1 MKFVWKI
8 RCKID
13 SEMSENPSNVNLQGW
28 FGGLGRPLWRQDGP
42 RCELDRIWGSIW
54 RPLDAHL
61 VAKMAQVGL
70 KWRQDGAMLA
80 NLEPKMV
87 NLAPFWEASWVI
99 FRILRGI
106 LAKIA
111 EV

>member
-1 MKFVWKI
+1 
-8 RCKID
+8 
-13 SEMSENPSNVNLQGW
+13 MSENPSNLDLQGW
-28 FGGLGRPLWRQDGP
+28 FGGPGRPLWRQANR

-54 RPLDAHL
+54 TLLGAHL
-61 VAKMAQVGL
+61 LAKMAQVAP
-70 KWRQDGAMLA
+70 KWPQDAAMLA

-99 FRILRGI
+99 IFRILSVI

-111 EV
+111 QV